1 MCRSLITQKALR
13 YEDFTVGEILEG
25 KIDSV
30 SPAGVSVHLGVNLKG
45 FIPKLHW
52 ADDPRLKKPELRF
65 RVGEPI
71 TCRVLK
77 VMVDRKT
84 IHLTCKKSMLDEKV
98 VAYSC
103 TSQLETNIAVK
114 GTVALIEQGGV
125 LVSFFDG
132 LTGYIPGNR
141 LLKNGITDINRYF
154 YMGQVIDCKVENIN
168 ESGKVTLTLAKSV
181 STKPASL
188 PAKPILILGS
198 IVECKVERVYDAV
211 EGSSSGLEVFQF
223 HVDHSTF
230 IIFFLFLQVSIPSL
244 DATGLIPVEHLS
256 DFPKGASQLLDC
268 YRPGEVIKE
277 AVVWM
282 SSKLQTVLTLKPNIV
297 NFIKEN
303 GYPKSVDE
311 VAIGSILPCVA
322 TCHRSFGVF
331 ASLLCPPNKFDVLF
345 PACKMSPN
353 LYSYM
358 ENGTKHMTLEGEV
371 IKVDKEEKK
380 IFLSALNAY
389 VPENAAHVLEAF
401 LKVEERIKVH
411 LKESS
416 DEGLKHLASL
426 KLGDVVVGKLLTE
439 FDSSADLEFEL
450 PHGIN
455 GIVPAYHHAQK
466 DFKKNDL
473 IVGSV
478 MYVDP
483 IMKKVYVTTMDDVI
497 RCITGTAKLDP
508 RGKKQKGKILL
519 NSDYFSLVSIT
530 DGSAKDVA
538 FTSNIRSIN
547 DTSVPLPPPFEVGA
561 AVHVAIKF
569 DTEIGKIATYYK
581 TPKSWDIRIRS
592 PSKRTSTSSDGSPNK
607 KKLKKDTVSIEAK
620 SNKGKNTQQEQLTDL
635 NDTVDSEKSTVL
647 EVNNKKTKTKAKKN
661 ENKKKQES
669 QERDVSHKKESV
681 SNGKRSAPEDKE
693 TAHPEGEK
701 SLSPSKKRRVE
712 PPTPRKSKK
721 INHLEL
727 PRLSIT
733 STFKWDDDMMTLPL
747 STSQI
752 ADSSDSEDDDAEKEK
767 AVVKD
772 RRERAREKLEEA
784 KVNEAKLSQIEEE
797 LNNPER
803 APVTTD
809 DFDRMVLAS
818 PNSSILWV
826 QYMAFH
832 LENAE
837 IEKARTVAQRAL
849 KIMSFREEQEKF
861 NVWIAWLNLEHMY
874 GTTEGYESTLQVI
887 IIN

>member
-1 MCRSLITQKALR
+1 
-13 YEDFTVGEILEG
+13 
-25 KIDSV
+25 
-30 SPAGVSVHLGVNLKG
+30 
-45 FIPKLHW
+45 
-52 ADDPRLKKPELRF
+52 
-65 RVGEPI
+65 
-71 TCRVLK
+71 
-77 VMVDRKT
+77 
-84 IHLTCKKSMLDEKV
+84 
-98 VAYSC
+98 
-103 TSQLETNIAVK
+103 
-114 GTVALIEQGGV
+114 
-125 LVSFFDG
+125 
-132 LTGYIPGNR
+132 
-141 LLKNGITDINRYF
+141 
-154 YMGQVIDCKVENIN
+154 
-168 ESGKVTLTLAKSV
+168 
-181 STKPASL
+181 
-188 PAKPILILGS
+188 
-198 IVECKVERVYDAV
+198 
-211 EGSSSGLEVFQF
+211 
-223 HVDHSTF
+223 
-230 IIFFLFLQVSIPSL
+230 
-244 DATGLIPVEHLS
+244 VEHLS
-256 DFPKGASQLLDC
+256 DFPKAASQLLDC
-268 YRPGEVIKE
+268 YRPGQVIKE
-277 AVVWM
+277 AVVYT
-282 SSKLQTVLTLKPNIV
+282 SSKLQTVLTLKPNIM
-297 NFIKEN
+297 NFIKGN

-311 VAIGSILPCVA
+311 VAMGSTLPCVA
-322 TCHRSFGVF
+322 TLHRPFGVF
-331 ASLLCPPNKFDVLF
+331 AQLLCPPNKFDVLF
-345 PACKMSPN
+345 PPGKMSPN

-358 ENGTKHMTLEGEV
+358 ENGTMHMTLEGEV
-371 IKVDKEEKK
+371 IKIDKEEKK
-380 IFLSALNAY
+380 IFLSALSAY
-389 VPENAAHVLEAF
+389 APENAARVLEAY
-401 LKVEERIKVH
+401 LKVEEKIKVH
-411 LKESS
+411 LRESS
-416 DEGLKHLASL
+416 AEGLKNLASL

-455 GIVPAYHHAQK
+455 GIVPAYHHAKK

-483 IMKKVYVTTMDDVI
+483 IMKKVYVTTREDVI
-497 RCITGTAKLDP
+497 HCITGTAKFDP
-508 RGKKQKGKILL
+508 RGKKQRGKIIL
-519 NSDYFSLVSIT
+519 NMDYFSLVSIT
-530 DGSAKDVA
+530 DGNAKDVA

-547 DTSVPLPPPFEVGA
+547 ETSVPLPPPFEVGA
-561 AVHVAIKF
+561 VVHVAINF
-569 DTEIGKIATYYK
+569 DTELGRIATYYT
-581 TPKSWDIRIRS
+581 TPKRWIILDLSHI
-592 PSKRTSTSSDGSPNK
+592 KRTSSSSDGSPNK
-607 KKLKKDTVSIEAK
+607 KKLKKDVVSIEAK
-620 SNKGKNTQQEQLTDL
+620 STKAKNKKTQQEQLSEL
-635 NDTVDSEKSTVL
+635 NDTVDSETSAVL

-661 ENKKKQES
+661 ENKKKQEA

-681 SNGKRSAPEDKE
+681 SNGKRSTPEDKE

-701 SLSPSKKRRVE
+701 ALSPSKKRRVE

-733 STFKWDDDMMTLPL
+733 STFKWDDDMTTLPL

-752 ADSSDSEDDDAEKEK
+752 ADSSDSEDDDAEKGK